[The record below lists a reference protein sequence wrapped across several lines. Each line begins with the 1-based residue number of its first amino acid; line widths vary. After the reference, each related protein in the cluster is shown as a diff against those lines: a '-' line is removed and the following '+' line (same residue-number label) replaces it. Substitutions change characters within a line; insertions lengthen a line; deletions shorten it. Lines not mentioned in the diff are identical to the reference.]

1 MTQTVRTWN
10 KMNKHRPLF
19 SLQVL
24 SVLCHR
30 VHLSISM
37 AFCTGQGHCQRR
49 RAERLDHSTW
59 APPPHTLSTMLSSHI
74 CLQTS

>member
-1 MTQTVRTWN
+1 MTRTVRTWN
-10 KMNKHRPLF
+10 KMNKHRPVF

-37 AFCTGQGHCQRR
+37 AFCTGQGHCQWR
-49 RAERLDHSTW
+49 RAERLDHSAW
-59 APPPHTLSTMLSSHI
+59 APHTPSTMLSSHN
-74 CLQTS
+74 CLKIL